1 MFKKKKKGNKGKE
14 KDTLPPLSAPPPPLT
29 SSRGTG
35 SPNSS
40 GKPLKSILKTQ
51 DKSHNSNKKGKDDKK
66 VSSLSSRGRNVDEN
80 GMEGRTSSPSASASA
95 SASTSSAS
103 DDRNS
108 WKVHRLKL
116 AAVRAF
122 QEQVENDKRQGGK
135 KYCKEK
141 VTSLLVE
148 MQGDLQRILT
158 HKINAMDLPSA
169 EGEGNHMSVDTRFAH
184 SLHESQEVEL
194 ASCFD
199 VHEKQLMG
207 ALGDTANYLDMKKKW
222 MSDSSKNSPA
232 KGSRFKAAV
241 NAVMFVGATKRTVRF
256 TTRSVRTFQRSSSF
270 WDHEYWDEQEED
282 SLSHTSSKSINSSA
296 ASILKESWINEWE
309 SRVSLMP
316 PEVEL
321 QKACLK
327 LVVIWVET
335 GHFPNKSQKWERKFG
350 KLSTADL
357 IYHRVHRYPAVALR
371 KLADLCH
378 RPPNFFLDSQ
388 DRQEVA
394 LVCLY
399 DALALWESG
408 EVSNI
413 HEVILEC
420 REEIEEANNVS
431 KKDEV
436 GKEKGEKK
444 ASRWNAFI
452 GKVESG
458 MKRLFSK
465 SFSK

>member
-66 VSSLSSRGRNVDEN
+66 VSSSSSRGRNVDEN

-199 VHEKQLMG
+199 VHEK
-207 ALGDTANYLDMKKKW
+207 LGSMRATGF
-222 MSDSSKNSPA
+222 SK
-232 KGSRFKAAV
+232 
-241 NAVMFVGATKRTVRF
+241 
-256 TTRSVRTFQRSSSF
+256 
-270 WDHEYWDEQEED
+270 
-282 SLSHTSSKSINSSA
+282 
-296 ASILKESWINEWE
+296 
-309 SRVSLMP
+309 LMP
-316 PEVEL
+316 ETPDFET
-321 QKACLK
+321 KA
-327 LVVIWVET
+327 
-335 GHFPNKSQKWERKFG
+335 H
-350 KLSTADL
+350 
-357 IYHRVHRYPAVALR
+357 YAL
-371 KLADLCH
+371 
-378 RPPNFFLDSQ
+378 FT
-388 DRQEVA
+388 
-394 LVCLY
+394 
-399 DALALWESG
+399 
-408 EVSNI
+408 
-413 HEVILEC
+413 
-420 REEIEEANNVS
+420 
-431 KKDEV
+431 
-436 GKEKGEKK
+436 
-444 ASRWNAFI
+444 
-452 GKVESG
+452 
-458 MKRLFSK
+458 
-465 SFSK
+465 